1 MSKENLKKLSKEILE
16 YEYKTCKSMQKVADN
31 LNLSVSTIYK
41 YMKLYNIYYE
51 KKYKGIYQ
59 CNENFFKI
67 DSPES
72 FYLAGFIA
80 ADGSVQY
87 RKYSKI
93 LKITLSD
100 KDLSH
105 LEKIKNILN
114 SNHNIKIYKVKKSK
128 LVKSENNCAELQIS
142 NKNLVEDLV
151 KFNIIPNKTKTYIMP
166 EWIINHNFISHF
178 MRGYFDG
185 DGTITYCGLNEG
197 RKIKQ
202 LHFSILGTK
211 KFIEQYN
218 DLLSKKCKI
227 NIAKVTQH
235 YSVSKIS
242 YSGNNIVKNIYDF
255 LYKNHN
261 ICLNRKKIT
270 FDQIATEAE

>member
-41 YMKLYNIYYE
+41 YMKLYNICYE
-51 KKYKGIYQ
+51 KHYKGIYQ
-59 CNENFFKI
+59 CNENFFKN

-87 RKYSKI
+87 RKYSKT
-93 LKITLSD
+93 LKITLSE
-100 KDLSH
+100 KDFNH
-105 LEKIKNILN
+105 LEKIKNILS

-128 LVKSENNCAELQIS
+128 LVKSENNCAELQIT
-142 NKNLVEDLV
+142 NKTLVEDLI
-151 KFNIIPNKTKTYIMP
+151 KFNIIPNKTKTYCMP
-166 EWIINHNFISHF
+166 EWLINHNFISHF

-185 DGTITYCGLNEG
+185 DGTITHCGLNKD

-202 LHFSILGTK
+202 LNFSILGTE
-211 KFIEQYN
+211 KFIQQYN
-218 DLLSKKCKI
+218 SILSEKCKLHSNKI
-227 NIAKVTQH
+227 IKH

-242 YSGNNIVKNIYDF
+242 YSGNNVIKHIYDF
-255 LYKNHN
+255 LYKNQN
-261 ICLNRKKIT
+261 ICLDRKQKI
-270 FDQIATEAE
+270 FNQIATVAE